1 MWTSVTPKCG
11 NAALLCGFWFN
22 LTIAGTMTLRTLQIF
37 GFSAAVLLFGITVS
51 SGEESPTTTD
61 TMTLIQ
67 KVSLRIQEQ
76 VALVDKQKGF
86 DCQGEPICALQQIP
100 LFYAERQF
108 MPVWI
113 DEGGLGSMGHDFIRS
128 LERSSQDGLLPED
141 YHLGAIHAM
150 LREMEAQASLPT
162 GHKADQ
168 WARMD
173 LLLTD
178 AFLLLSSH
186 LSGGRVNP
194 ETMHKDWIISGNR
207 VDIMAALNGAL
218 DEGQIEPSLDRLRP
232 THKGYAG
239 LRQALNQLSA
249 IDQLGGWPSVPAG
262 PTIRPNERDARVPA
276 LRDRLEK
283 GGDLAMGEPPMDPE
297 LMDPDLVDSL
307 KKFQARHGLE
317 PDGAL
322 GKRTLEELNVTVQE
336 RIRQIELNLER
347 WRWLPKQPGERYIA
361 VNIADFSLMVVER
374 QEIALT
380 MRVVVGRPARR
391 TPVFSSPMTYMV
403 INPYWTVPPTIATE
417 DMLPKAIEDP
427 GYFDSQSIKV
437 YYGWDEGN
445 AAIDPRQI
453 NWGLYSKGN
462 FPFRLVQEPGPG
474 NALGHLKFM
483 FPNRFSV
490 YLHDTPNR
498 KLFGKV
504 QRDFS
509 SGCIRVEDPV
519 ALAEYLLK
527 DNPNWS
533 TEKLRAAIKKNQ
545 QQIVTITPSV
555 PVHLLYMTAWLNGNG
570 EVQFRKDIYK
580 RDVQLDQVLKRRQ
593 PADPFLMSESLP
605 SSQHASARGE

>member
-1 MWTSVTPKCG
+1 
-11 NAALLCGFWFN
+11 
-22 LTIAGTMTLRTLQIF
+22 MTLKTLRIF
-37 GFSAAVLLFGITVS
+37 CFSAAVLLLGISLS
-51 SGEESPTTTD
+51 SGDDGPTPTPSD

-76 VALVDKQKGF
+76 VAQVDKQKGF
-86 DCQGEPICALQQIP
+86 DCQGEPICGIQQIP
-100 LFYAERQF
+100 LFYADRRF
-108 MPVWI
+108 APAWI
-113 DEGGLGSMGHDFIRS
+113 DEGGLRPMGHDLVRA
-128 LERSSQDGLLPED
+128 LEQVGQDGLQPED

-150 LREMEAQASLPT
+150 LKEMAAEASLPT

-207 VDIMAALNGAL
+207 VDIMAALGAAL
-218 DEGQIEPSLDRLRP
+218 DEGRIEPSLDRLRP
-232 THKGYAG
+232 SHKGYAG
-239 LRQALNQLSA
+239 LRQALGQIAA
-249 IDQLGGWPSVPAG
+249 IDQQGGWPSVPTG
-262 PTIRPNERDARVPA
+262 PTIRPNERNARVPA
-276 LRDRLEK
+276 LRERLQK
-283 GGDLAMGEPPMDPE
+283 GGDLAMADPPQDPE
-297 LMDPDLVDSL
+297 RMDAALVESL
-307 KKFQARHGLE
+307 KKFQVRHGLE

-322 GKRTLEELNVTVQE
+322 GKRTLEELNISVQE

-347 WRWLPKQPGERYIA
+347 WRWLPQQPGDRYIA
-361 VNIADFSLMVVER
+361 VNIADFSLMVVEH
-374 QEIALT
+374 QETVLT

-403 INPYWTVPPTIATE
+403 ISPYWTVPPTIAIE
-417 DMLPKAIEDP
+417 DMLPKAKEDP

-445 AAIDPRQI
+445 AAVDPRQI
-453 NWGLYSKGN
+453 DWRLYSKGN
-462 FPFRLVQEPGPG
+462 FPFRLVQEPGSE

-498 KLFGKV
+498 KLFGKA

-509 SGCIRVEDPV
+509 SGCIRVENAV

-533 TEKLRAAIKKNQ
+533 AEKLSAAIKRNQ
-545 QQIVTITPSV
+545 QQIVTIAPSV
-555 PVHLLYMTAWLNGNG
+555 PVHLLYMTAWLDANGG
-570 EVQFRKDIYK
+570 VQFRKDIYK
-580 RDVQLDQVLKRRQ
+580 RDAQLDQVLKRRQ
-593 PADPFLMSESLP
+593 PTNPFLMSESAGG
-605 SSQHASARGE
+605 SRQASAGGQ

>member
-1 MWTSVTPKCG
+1 
-11 NAALLCGFWFN
+11 
-22 LTIAGTMTLRTLQIF
+22 MTLRTLRIF
-37 GFSAAVLLFGITVS
+37 GFSAAMLLFSITLS
-51 SGEESPTTTD
+51 SGEDGVTPTPPD
-61 TMTLIQ
+61 TMPLIQ

-76 VALVDKQKGF
+76 VLLVDKQKGF
-86 DCQGEPICALQQIP
+86 DCQGEPICGIQQIP

-108 MPVWI
+108 MPAWI
-113 DEGGLGSMGHDFIRS
+113 DASGLRPMGLDFIRA
-128 LERSSQDGLLPED
+128 LEWAGQDGLLPED
-141 YHLGAIHAM
+141 YHLGAIHAI
-150 LREMEAQASLPT
+150 LKEMEAEASLPT

-194 ETMHKDWIISGNR
+194 ETMHKDWIITGNR
-207 VDIMAALNGAL
+207 VDIVAALNGAL
-218 DEGQIEPSLDRLRP
+218 DESQIEPSLDRLRP

-249 IDQLGGWPSVPAG
+249 IEQLGGWPSVPAG
-262 PTIRPNERDARVPA
+262 PTIRPNERNARVPA
-276 LRDRLEK
+276 VRERLEK
-283 GGDLAMGEPPMDPE
+283 GGDLAMTEPPQDLE
-297 LMDPDLVDSL
+297 LMDTALVASL

-322 GKRTLEELNVTVQE
+322 GQRTLEELNVTVQE

-403 INPYWTVPPTIATE
+403 ISPYWTVPPTIAIE
-417 DMLPKAIEDP
+417 DILPKAIEDP
-427 GYFDSQSIKV
+427 GYFAKESIKV

-445 AAIDPRQI
+445 AAVDPRQI
-453 NWGLYSKGN
+453 NWRLYSKGN
-462 FPFRLVQEPGPG
+462 FPFRLVQEPGSE

-509 SGCIRVEDPV
+509 SGCIRVENAV

-527 DNPNWS
+527 DSPNWNG
-533 TEKLRAAIKKNQ
+533 EKLRAAIKKNQ
-545 QQIVTITPSV
+545 QQIVTLATAV
-555 PVHLLYMTAWLNGNG
+555 PVHLLYMTAWLDGNG

-580 RDVQLDQVLKRRQ
+580 RDAQLDLVLKRRQ
-593 PADPFLMSESLP
+593 PANPFLMSESIAG
-605 SSQHASARGE
+605 SQHASAGGK

>member
-1 MWTSVTPKCG
+1 LWTSVTPKCG

>member
-1 MWTSVTPKCG
+1 
-11 NAALLCGFWFN
+11 
-22 LTIAGTMTLRTLQIF
+22 MTLKTLRIF
-37 GFSAAVLLFGITVS
+37 GFSAAVLLLGITLS
-51 SGEESPTTTD
+51 SGEDGPTPTPSD

-76 VALVDKQKGF
+76 VAQVDKQKGF
-86 DCQGEPICALQQIP
+86 DCQGEPICGIQQIP
-100 LFYAERQF
+100 FFYAERQF
-108 MPVWI
+108 APAWI
-113 DEGGLGSMGHDFIRS
+113 DDGGLRPMGHDLIRA
-128 LERSSQDGLLPED
+128 LEQVGQDGLQPAD

-150 LREMEAQASLPT
+150 LKEMEAEAYLPT
-162 GHKADQ
+162 DHKADQ
-168 WARMD
+168 WARVD

-207 VDIMAALNGAL
+207 VDIMAALAAAL
-218 DEGQIEPSLDRLRP
+218 DEGRIEPSLDRLRP
-232 THKGYAG
+232 AHKGYAG
-239 LRQALNQLSA
+239 LRQALSRIGV
-249 IDQLGGWPSVPAG
+249 IDRQGGWPSVPAG
-262 PTIRPNERDARVPA
+262 PTLRPNERNARVPA
-276 LRDRLEK
+276 LRERLQK
-283 GGDLAMGEPPMDPE
+283 GGDLVVADPPQDPE
-297 LMDPDLVDSL
+297 RMDTALVESL
-307 KKFQARHGLE
+307 KKFQVRHGLE

-322 GKRTLEELNVTVQE
+322 GKRTLEELNISVQE
-336 RIRQIELNLER
+336 RVRQIELNLER
-347 WRWLPKQPGERYIA
+347 WRWLPQQPGERYIA
-361 VNIADFSLMVVER
+361 VNIADFSLMVVEH
-374 QEIALT
+374 QETVLT

-403 INPYWTVPPTIATE
+403 ISPYWTVPPTIAIE
-417 DMLPKAIEDP
+417 DMLPKAKEDP

-445 AAIDPRQI
+445 AAVDPRQI

-462 FPFRLVQEPGPG
+462 FPFRLVQEPGSE

-498 KLFGKV
+498 KLFGKA

-509 SGCIRVEDPV
+509 SGCIRVEDAV

-533 TEKLRAAIKKNQ
+533 AEKLRAAIKRNQ
-545 QQIVTITPSV
+545 QQIVTIAPSV
-555 PVHLLYMTAWLNGNG
+555 PVHLLYMTAWLDANG

-580 RDVQLDQVLKRRQ
+580 RDAQLDQVLQRRQ
-593 PADPFLMSESLP
+593 PANPFLMSEPAGGSR
-605 SSQHASARGE
+605 QASAGAE